1 MKACFLRTP
10 AKVGTNPLE
19 YGEFPDPSPD
29 DGEVL
34 VRVKVC
40 GVCRTDLHVIEGE
53 LPPKVSPVIPGH
65 QVVGTIEKLGAGAKR
80 FTVGTAVGIAWLHK
94 TDGTCEYCRRG
105 EENLCDAPLFTGYS
119 VNGGYA
125 EFVVAPE
132 AFVYA
137 LPSGFPDDMR
147 RVRAAVR
154 GDQLATNQ
162 FYLATEGMIPP
173 DSFFKPENLR
183 RVLGSEP
190 QFEDVQRP
198 NELAEVVLALAHQ
211 RGTQAGQ
218 FSQTLDPLVGDEAT
232 LGRPGTQET
241 RLGIDGIGLGFP
253 AKDIA
258 VAVHLRRVEEQE
270 SLAGRHEVGLATLPV
285 VPSRFE
291 PDEHRVP
298 VGSPRAPAV
307 DQFGV
312 VLRRGLDGEARAD
325 RFAIG
330 AENCYCGGRASATGP

>member
-1 MKACFLRTP
+1 M
-10 AKVGTNPLE
+10 
-19 YGEFPDPSPD
+19 
-29 DGEVL
+29 
-34 VRVKVC
+34 
-40 GVCRTDLHVIEGE
+40 
-53 LPPKVSPVIPGH
+53 
-65 QVVGTIEKLGAGAKR
+65 
-80 FTVGTAVGIAWLHK
+80 
-94 TDGTCEYCRRG
+94 
-105 EENLCDAPLFTGYS
+105 
-119 VNGGYA
+119 
-125 EFVVAPE
+125 
-132 AFVYA
+132 
-137 LPSGFPDDMR
+137 PSGFPDDMR